1 MTDNATT
8 GDQDDSSSPK
18 ARFYTPDDVALHNC
32 AEDCWLSLF
41 GQVLDLTELILANR
55 GPLADPLI
63 AAAGTDVS
71 HWFHLPPPPDV
82 KKPKPRGIGG
92 SDKSNN
98 KALSTKI
105 VKEGGDGNGR
115 LEECENASEPR
126 TFVDPQTGLTTPYLP
141 MGRFLHVPPNFPT
154 TKWSTSF
161 GLPWWRDRKRVVGK
175 KLTRKARPLR
185 VVNILSRQEDQL
197 LVACEDTIADIQ
209 ERYLEYNAHAASY
222 TWKVLQ
228 DEKFVPAKMDQ
239 TLEENGIVDDDLAFE
254 KLGIDDDGYMP
265 VLHIYF
271 NDDLTI
277 A

>member
-1 MTDNATT
+1 MT
-8 GDQDDSSSPK
+8 
-18 ARFYTPDDVALHNC
+18 F
-32 AEDCWLSLF
+32 LSLKYRF
-41 GQVLDLTELILANR
+41 TSLFTDPQVVDLTELILANR

-71 HWFHLPPPPDV
+71 HWFSLSPSPDA
-82 KKPKPRGIGG
+82 KKSKAKGGIASGKPGKRAP
-92 SDKSNN
+92 SAD
-98 KALSTKI
+98 AA
-105 VKEGGDGNGR
+105 KENGGDGRGDR
-115 LEECENASEPR
+115 PPDEGENVGDPR
-126 TFVDPQTGLTTPYLP
+126 TFVDPHTGLTVPYLP

-154 TKWSTSF
+154 TKWSTNF
-161 GLPWWRDRKRVVGK
+161 GLPWWRDPKRVVG

-197 LVACEDTIADIQ
+197 LVACENTIADIQ

-222 TWKVLQ
+222 TWK
-228 DEKFVPAKMDQ
+228 EFVPANMDQ

-254 KLGIDDDGYMP
+254 KLGIDDDSYMP

>member
-1 MTDNATT
+1 MTVNSTT
-8 GDQDDSSSPK
+8 GDQDDSSSQK

-82 KKPKPRGIGG
+82 KKSKPRGIGG
-92 SDKSNN
+92 GDRSNN
-98 KALSTKI
+98 KALSTKT

-141 MGRFLHVPPNFPT
+141 MGSQPTRIPPNLGTACDSLT
-154 TKWSTSF
+154 TVT
-161 GLPWWRDRKRVVGK
+161 LPHRIE

-209 ERYLEYNAHAASY
+209 DERFLGVGANS
-222 TWKVLQ
+222 VLLHLQ
-228 DEKFVPAKMDQ
+228 KFVPAKMDQ

-265 VLHIYF
+265 ILHIYF

>member
-1 MTDNATT
+1 MTENPQV
-8 GDQDDSSSPK
+8 GDEEEGSTAK
-18 ARFYTPDDVALHNC
+18 TRYYTPDDVAMHNC

-41 GQVLDLTELILANR
+41 GQVVDLTDLILANR

-71 HWFHLPPPPDV
+71 HWFSLSPSPGGTKSNKGKGLGSMPGSGTSSA
-82 KKPKPRGIGG
+82 KGATEGG
-92 SDKSNN
+92 SK
-98 KALSTKI
+98 
-105 VKEGGDGNGR
+105 GDRRPNE
-115 LEECENASEPR
+115 LENAGDPR
-126 TFVDPQTGLTTPYLP
+126 TFVDPHTGLTVPYLP

-154 TKWSTSF
+154 TKWNTDF
-161 GLPWWRDRKRVVGK
+161 GLPWWRDQGRIVG

-228 DEKFVPAKMDQ
+228 EESFVPAKMDQ